1 MIPGLGWLNDQPWT
15 RPALGVLTAVA
26 VLVKYLAPPHTMAH
40 QISAKALDFLAPLV
54 AASVGKSHDL
64 KPSVDAEVQARG
76 GPVAVLKGTKDE

>member
-1 MIPGLGWLNDQPWT
+1 MIPGLGWLNEQPWT

-26 VLVKYLAPPHTMAH
+26 VLVKYLAPPHTLAH
-40 QISAKALDFLAPLV
+40 QISSKALDFLAPLV

-64 KPSVDAEVQARG
+64 KDVDAEVAARG